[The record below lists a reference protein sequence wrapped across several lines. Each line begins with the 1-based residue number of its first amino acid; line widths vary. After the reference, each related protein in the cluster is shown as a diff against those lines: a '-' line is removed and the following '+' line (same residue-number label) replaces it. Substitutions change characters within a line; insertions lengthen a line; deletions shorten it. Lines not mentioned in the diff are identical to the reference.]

1 MTKYGKTCK
10 LTAKE
15 LRRLRQNSFE
25 FQLLFCVVETLEL
38 LSKLISNYNLNY
50 SRLAEYSIS
59 LVNADILASDLHEA
73 TVRFFLFSPKIVA
86 CRY

>member
-1 MTKYGKTCK
+1 MTEYGKACK

-25 FQLLFCVVETLEL
+25 FQLLFWVVETLEL

-73 TVRFFLFSPKIVA
+73 TVRFFLFFPKIVA